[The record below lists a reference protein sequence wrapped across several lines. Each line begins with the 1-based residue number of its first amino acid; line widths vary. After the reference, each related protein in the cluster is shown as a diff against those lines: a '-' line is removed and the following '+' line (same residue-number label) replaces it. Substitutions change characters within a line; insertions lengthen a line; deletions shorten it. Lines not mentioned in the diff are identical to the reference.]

1 MRSYILSYAFLWSF
15 GQTSRGK
22 ASNVLHERMPYLTR
36 SCPHPT
42 HPNTNYGSTTT
53 TISTTATIFTTMT
66 SSTSNPAAASSYT
79 APSAPRARRSSLPT
93 TKELLAGL
101 DMFLHLCAPP
111 GKYRLVRILG
121 FYYIMTRIFLTFVAT
136 LLVRK
141 KEG

>member
-1 MRSYILSYAFLWSF
+1 
-15 GQTSRGK
+15 
-22 ASNVLHERMPYLTR
+22 
-36 SCPHPT
+36 
-42 HPNTNYGSTTT
+42 
-53 TISTTATIFTTMT
+53 MT

-136 LLVRK
+136 LLLSTLGQLIPALKPSLRTVLMKGGCVPRDTITQRYQIPVL
-141 KEG
+141 